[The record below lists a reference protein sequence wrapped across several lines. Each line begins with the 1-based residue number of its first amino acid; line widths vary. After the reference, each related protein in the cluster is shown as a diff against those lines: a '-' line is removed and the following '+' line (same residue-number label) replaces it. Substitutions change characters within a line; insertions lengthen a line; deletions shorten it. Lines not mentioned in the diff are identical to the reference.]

1 MEDNGKRSFS
11 AEVVEKRVV
20 ETIDDQFVGNE
31 VEINRETNF
40 INDLNA
46 DSLDSVELLMGLE
59 DEFGIDIPSEAI
71 DDLQTVGQTID
82 YIKDRL
88 AKQGRLS

>member
-1 MEDNGKRSFS
+1 MEDNGKRSSS